1 MSLKSYHTVAMK
13 VSALF
18 LIGALVW
25 LTVSAPFVLAAYQH
39 LQKSYQV
46 ENNNGFPETEEDAAN
61 PFGNNTEEKAPGGT
75 TLSEE
80 YLHQQ
85 HQHESFFTKQL
96 NCFSTR
102 NDGTYMAFHGELLVP
117 PPNCS

>member
-1 MSLKSYHTVAMK
+1 MK

-18 LIGALVW
+18 LIAALVW

-46 ENNNGFPETEEDAAN
+46 EHNNGFPETEEDAAN
-61 PFGNNTEEKAPGGT
+61 PFGNNTEEKAPTGT

-80 YLHQQ
+80 YLHHQ
-85 HQHESFFTKQL
+85 HQHESFLTEQL
-96 NCFSTR
+96 NSFSTR
-102 NDGTYMAFHGELLVP
+102 NDGTYRAYHGELLVP
-117 PPNCS
+117 PPNFS